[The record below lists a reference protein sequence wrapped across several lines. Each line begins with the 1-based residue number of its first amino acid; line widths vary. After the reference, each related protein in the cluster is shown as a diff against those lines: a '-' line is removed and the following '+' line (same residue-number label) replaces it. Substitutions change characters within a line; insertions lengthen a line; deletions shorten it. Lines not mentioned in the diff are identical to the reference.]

1 MTQNSRF
8 TPPSMLKNPHIQSIL
23 NSLGPRKIRA
33 KRLTKK
39 LDSEML
45 TLTAK
50 DGTRLLAEYDRSQTP
65 NHSLIVLIHGW
76 EGSSQSA
83 YQVTTANY
91 LLKQGF
97 DVLRLNLRDHGDSH
111 HLNFELFNST
121 MTNEVAEA
129 IACFFETHTYEKRF
143 LAGFS
148 LGGNFTLR
156 IAADHGSSLGL
167 TAAAAICPP
176 VDPTNAM
183 TALENTLFIY
193 ERYFFYRWSKS
204 LRKKITHFPEHG
216 FEHILNSARTIE
228 DMNSFFIDRHTP
240 FKDAKSY
247 FEAYSLI
254 GDRLQALAIPAYLIA
269 SEDDP
274 IIPVEDL
281 QQINC
286 PEKLTIEL
294 QEYGGHCGFIKN
306 LSAHSWVE
314 NRLVDLFRGYL

>member
-1 MTQNSRF
+1 MTQYNRF
-8 TPPSMLKNPHIQSIL
+8 TPPPMLRNPHIQSIL

-33 KRLTKK
+33 KRLAKQ
-39 LDSEML
+39 LDSEVI

-50 DGTRLLAEYDRSQTP
+50 DGTRLLAEYDRSKTA
-65 NHSLIVLIHGW
+65 NNSLIVLLHGW
-76 EGSSQSA
+76 EGSSKSA

-97 DVLRLNLRDHGDSH
+97 DVLRLNLRDHGESH

-129 IACFFETHTYEKRF
+129 IACFLETHPYDKRF

-156 IAADHGSSLGL
+156 IAADHGTTLKL
-167 TAAAAICPP
+167 TAAAGICPP

-183 TALENTLFIY
+183 TALGNTLFIY

-204 LRKKITHFPEHG
+204 LRKKISYFPEHG
-216 FEHILNSARTIE
+216 FEHVLNSARTID
-228 DMNSFFIDRHTP
+228 DMNSFFISNHTP
-240 FKDAKSY
+240 FDNANSY
-247 FEAYSLI
+247 FESYALT
-254 GDRLQALAIPAYLIA
+254 GDRLAELDIPAYLIA

-274 IIPVEDL
+274 IIPAEDL
-281 QQINC
+281 KLINC
-286 PEKLTIEL
+286 PEKLSIEL
-294 QEYGGHCGFIKN
+294 QQYGGHCGFIKN

-314 NRLVDLFRGYL
+314 NRLVDIFRDYL

>member
-1 MTQNSRF
+1 V
-8 TPPSMLKNPHIQSIL
+8 
-23 NSLGPRKIRA
+23 
-33 KRLTKK
+33 
-39 LDSEML
+39 
-45 TLTAK
+45 
-50 DGTRLLAEYDRSQTP
+50 LL
-65 NHSLIVLIHGW
+65 HGW
-76 EGSSQSA
+76 EGSSKSA

-121 MTNEVAEA
+121 MTTEVAEA
-129 IACFFETHTYEKRF
+129 IACFFKTHPYEKRF

-156 IAADHGSSLGL
+156 IAADHGTSLKL
-167 TAAAAICPP
+167 TAAAGICPP

-183 TALENTLFIY
+183 TALDNTLFFY

-216 FEHILNSARTIE
+216 FKHILNNARTID
-228 DMNSFFIDRHTP
+228 DMNSFFIKNHTP
-240 FKDAKSY
+240 FDSANSY

-254 GDRLQALAIPAYLIA
+254 GDRLSELNLPAYLIA

-274 IIPVEDL
+274 IIPAEDL
-281 QQINC
+281 KQINC
-286 PEKLTIEL
+286 PEKLSIEL
-294 QEYGGHCGFIKN
+294 QQYGGHCGFIKN
-306 LSAHSWVE
+306 LSAHSWIE
-314 NRLVDLFRGYL
+314 NRLVDLFRGHL